1 MPEHCV
7 LVVEDTEELADIYA
21 DRLSDTY
28 QTMTAYDGTQALEVL
43 DEHGED
49 VDVVLLDRRMPG
61 MSGDEVLDEIKDR
74 ELDCAVAMVTAVDPD
89 FDVIEMGFDDY
100 LTKPIEGELHDAVD
114 RLLSRSSYDSQMRD
128 HLALVSKK
136 ATLEAEKSREQL
148 QSSEQYRQLREKI
161 AKYRNEL
168 QSEIS
173 GDAFVEL
180 LLKEAGQQLFFV
192 IEHDE
197 RSHEYRYVDQAIEQR
212 LATVESDIDAL
223 LEQFRQEGKESVNLD
238 AALGL
243 GGYQC
248 SLHLFNSMM
257 VIRFPK
263 TATRGIVCGF
273 DPSTAPNLTDFVSLV
288 TPYIQQPEA
297 QSGDSRSPQKL

>member
-148 QSSEQYRQLREKI
+148 QSSEQYRQLREQI
-161 AKYRNEL
+161 AEYRNQL
-168 QSEIS
+168 QRAIS

-180 LLKEAGQQLFFV
+180 LIKEAGEQLYFV
-192 IEHDE
+192 IEHDDH
-197 RSHEYRYVDQAIEQR
+197 SHEYRYVDRAIEQR
-212 LATVESDIDAL
+212 LATVESDLDAL
-223 LEQFRQEGKESVNLD
+223 LEQFRQEGQESANLN
-238 AALGL
+238 AALDL
-243 GGYQC
+243 DGYQC
-248 SLHLFNSMM
+248 SLHLFGSMM
-257 VIRFPK
+257 IVRFPK
-263 TATRGIVCGF
+263 TTTQGIVCGF

-288 TPYIQQPEA
+288 SPYIQGTQE
-297 QSGDSRSPQKL
+297 QSSTQRSPNHL